1 MTLQNL
7 QHSNGT
13 RQVVSVEWDDAFSG
27 NFPPTRAAWQKA
39 LNQAAADL
47 QSQPGIEQSRL
58 AQGLELALAGKVE
71 ASDTGHIVRNGSHVY
86 HIGPKGCTCKDAETN
101 SRYCKHYL
109 AMLIV
114 TRAQA
119 ATSPGTIED
128 EEPEADNLWRQA
140 VLEVA
145 ARATNAMPASV
156 NHIEAAVDIVLADDV
171 IPESRDRFR
180 VGGAADPE
188 LYIVQEG
195 VCSCPDADRQ
205 PGGWCRHKFAS
216 VFYDR
221 ARQAVQAAAAAAPE
235 EPEAADDDAQYEVT
249 AAGRKALVDTA
260 TQPAWQVA
268 QAPSSVSIQWI
279 TGGVEC
285 RLTLRDS
292 TDAGLFER
300 IKKVLPRIHTKV
312 EEDRAK
318 QQAAIDEA
326 HAAGKPTPESSCPI
340 HQVEM
345 KQYPRDAKPG
355 DATWYSHK
363 LDDGSWCKGTP
374 KRR

>member
-1 MTLQNL
+1 MTLQTVQN
-7 QHSNGT
+7 QNGT

-27 NFPPTRAAWQKA
+27 NFPPKQTDWQRAI
-39 LNQAAADL
+39 NQAAAEL
-47 QSQPGIEQSRL
+47 QTQPGIEQGRL
-58 AQGLELALAGKVE
+58 ARGLELALAGKVE
-71 ASDTGHIVRNGSHVY
+71 ASKQGHIVRSGSHVY
-86 HIGPKGCTCKDAETN
+86 HIGPEGCTCKDAETN
-101 SRYCKHYL
+101 SRYCKHFI
-109 AMLIV
+109 AMLLT

-119 ATSPGTIED
+119 ATCPGEVED
-128 EEPEADNLWRQA
+128 AIAFDDEPEADSPWRQT

-145 ARATNAMPASV
+145 ARATNAMPASI
-156 NHIEAAVDIVLADDV
+156 NHIEAAVNIVLADDV
-171 IPESRDRFR
+171 IPEGRNRFR
-180 VGGAADPE
+180 VGGADDPE

-205 PGGWCRHKFAS
+205 PDGWCRHKFAA
-216 VFYDR
+216 VIYDR
-221 ARQAVQAAAAAAPE
+221 ARQAVQAAEAEMPE
-235 EPEAADDDAQYEVT
+235 EPPDDGEDAEQYEVT

-260 TQPAWQVA
+260 TLPAWQTQ

-300 IKKVLPRIHTKV
+300 IKKVLPRIHAKV

-326 HAAGKPTPESSCPI
+326 TAAGKPTPESWCAL

-345 KQYPRDAKPG
+345 QRHTKDGRS
-355 DATWYSHK
+355 WYSHRT
-363 LDDGSWCKGTP
+363 DDGWCRGK
-374 KRR
+374 